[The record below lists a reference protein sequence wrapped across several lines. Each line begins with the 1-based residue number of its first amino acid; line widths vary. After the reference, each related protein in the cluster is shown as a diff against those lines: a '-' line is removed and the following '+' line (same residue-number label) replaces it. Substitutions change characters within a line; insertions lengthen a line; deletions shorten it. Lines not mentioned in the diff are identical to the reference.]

1 MDEGKGTRG
10 TVVLCHGWPDLW
22 YGWRYQIRALA
33 AAGYRVIVPDQ
44 RGFGQTDAPADLAT
58 YGTRTLTNDLVA
70 LLDHLGIPK
79 AVFLGHD
86 WSVSSQVRRAPAAR
100 GPPR

>member
-1 MDEGKGTRG
+1 MDEGKATRG

-58 YGTRTLTNDLVA
+58 YGKVVGGGMPVGILAGKARFMDALDGGAWSYGDDSKPEVA
-70 LLDHLGIPK
+70 PTFF
-79 AVFLGHD
+79 AV
-86 WSVSSQVRRAPAAR
+86 
-100 GPPR
+100 